1 MRWICARLEL
11 HRERVAQRFL
21 ELGGY
26 AVYIPYMREQV
37 IRRRRRIERVAPLFP
52 AYGFVQLAETQGW
65 SGVRWTIGVAAILMG
80 GDSPAVVPDS
90 ALDAIRQREKDGA
103 VELPKNGLKIGDR
116 VRVRAGPL
124 EGQRGLYAGQASHE
138 RVAVLLALLGSQR
151 RVVLLKHDVESV
163 TN

>member
-26 AVYIPYMREQV
+26 AVYIPYVREHV
-37 IRRRRRIERVAPLFP
+37 VRRRRRIERVAPLFP

-80 GDSPAVVPDS
+80 GDSPAVVPDIVLES
-90 ALDAIRQREKDGA
+90 IRQREVNGA

-124 EGQRGLYAGQASHE
+124 TGQTALFAGQLSYE
-138 RVAVLLALLGSQR
+138 RVAVLLTLLGSQR
-151 RVVLLKHDVESV
+151 RVLLSKDDIETV
-163 TN
+163 

>member
-26 AVYIPYMREQV
+26 AVYIPYVREYV
-37 IRRRRRIERVAPLFP
+37 IRRRRRIERVVPLFP

-80 GDSPAVVPDS
+80 GDSPAIVPDTI
-90 ALDAIRQREKDGA
+90 LDAIRRRERNGT
-103 VELPKNGLKIGDR
+103 VELPRAQLKIGAS
-116 VRVRAGPL
+116 VRVRAGPF
-124 EGQRGLYAGQASHE
+124 EGRRGLYAGQAPHE
-138 RVAVLLALLGSQR
+138 RVAVLLALLGSRR
-151 RVVLLKHDVESV
+151 RVVLPKHDIEAVP
-163 TN
+163 